1 MAQLFA
7 TYSSTF
13 RLDIDPSDI
22 VIRREISSSP
32 SSTIYEIQ
40 LAEKTYTM
48 KLFHDYGDP
57 GYSKKGRDLNRFRC
71 ELNAYR
77 NLRRSGVCDRGF
89 VPAFHGYIDRIDPA
103 AFQPPLERFV
113 GDDFQPRAIFLE
125 YLADAEK
132 LNCVNYSED
141 LFRDAIRGIHE
152 IHQAF
157 VHHCDIYSKNRLVVS
172 SGRLVWIDLDVATT
186 FPSMGTILRI

>member
-1 MAQLFA
+1 M
-7 TYSSTF
+7 
-13 RLDIDPSDI
+13 
-22 VIRREISSSP
+22 
-32 SSTIYEIQ
+32 
-40 LAEKTYTM
+40 
-48 KLFHDYGDP
+48 
-57 GYSKKGRDLNRFRC
+57 
-71 ELNAYR
+71 
-77 NLRRSGVCDRGF
+77 
-89 VPAFHGYIDRIDPA
+89 PAFHGYIDRIDPA

-157 VHHCDIYSKNRLVVS
+157 VHHYDIYSKNMLVVS
-172 SGRLVWIDLDVATT
+172 SGRIVWIDLDVAST
-186 FPSMGTILRI
+186 FPSMGTRERAYCEYETELVKSFGELLVCLCPILGLLPSE